1 MIKPTDGIS
10 ESNGSSPEGAPNS
23 GGNPSGGPGRDSGFL
38 ERFKEFAPTSLAVD
52 HKTSVLVLFAFITV
66 VGLFAY
72 RVIPRESFPEV
83 EIPMIAVN
91 TIYPGVTPADIESL
105 VTRPL
110 EDELSTIS
118 DIKTLTS
125 TSVEGYSSIV
135 AEFEATVD
143 LEGALQKVREKV
155 DLAKAELPA
164 EAEDPSIIEFNFS
177 EMPIMQVNLS
187 GQYGLVRLKELGEDM
202 QERIEQLP
210 GVLRVD
216 VRGGLEREVRV
227 DVHLDRLQFY
237 GLEIQDV
244 IDAIRDENVNIP
256 GGSIDVGPMQ
266 YLVRVAGEFDD
277 PMIIQDLVIST
288 EDGRPIYIRDIAD
301 VDFGFQD
308 RTSYARLDAA
318 PVVTLDVLK
327 RSGENIIETSEL
339 VKAVIREMEPILPP
353 TTVVKITSDQ
363 SVQIDDMVSSL
374 ENNIISCLILIVAV
388 LLFFLGAGNSIFVAI
403 SIPTSMLLSF
413 AILQLLGITLNMV
426 VLFSL
431 ILALGM
437 LVDNAIVVVENI
449 YRYVEEGWDRRTA
462 AKKATGEVAMP
473 VIVATATTLAAFA
486 PLLFW
491 PGQVGEFMKFMPS
504 TLIVALSSS
513 LFVALVIIPT
523 LCAMFL
529 RLEDDP
535 APPLKPAA
543 RWTMIGVTVL
553 VGIGIGIRNPL
564 MVVLLAGTV
573 VGLYGLHRFLL
584 KGMAARFQAVRLPQI
599 LTVYERALRL
609 ALDHRAL
616 LLVGSF
622 LGLVGTV
629 GLFARFN
636 AGVEFFAEDMPPN
649 QILIDLDLPVGSSPE
664 ATDVIARRLEEE
676 IQALPG
682 MSDAESV
689 VATVGGSGGGGNP
702 MGGGASGP
710 NAGRLTVSMIE
721 YGERQ
726 QDSQNLLTLMQ
737 AGLGRDIAGAN
748 IKVDQMAQGP
758 AQGSPV
764 NIELVGEDP
773 AILQGLSDRVLAI
786 LESDPVYGKLVGLE
800 SDLDAARPELSV
812 SVDREKAALY
822 GVSSRDVGMAI
833 RGAIQGIEAAK
844 YRTGNDEYDIV
855 VRLAEEYRGDLA
867 SLRNL
872 TVMNEG
878 TQIPLLSVAK
888 WEVQDGYGS
897 IQRKDQQRM
906 ATISSDVRTGLNNN
920 QVLMEVQDVLADF
933 TANELPVGYRLQ
945 YTGMSEEQAEA
956 QAFLSTAF
964 LGAIMLIGLILVSQF
979 NSVVTPVIILT
990 SVFMSTA
997 GVLLGL
1003 LVFRMP
1009 FGIIMTGVGLI
1020 SLAGIVVNNA
1030 IVLLDYVRIL
1040 RTRDGMGRREALLR
1054 AGEVRFR
1061 PVILTAV
1068 TTALGLIPLAVGLNF
1083 DFFGLY
1089 TRLEP
1094 ELYWGGEQAAMWG
1107 PMAIAVIIGI
1117 LFATFLTLILVPVL
1131 YSVVDDA
1138 SGFFKRHFTQGEV
1151 VAVERAGS
1159 GARSSRT
1166 WSPESGGTAGPG
1178 AASPGAHP
1186 SAGSVEEAPALPVTV
1201 SNPITVPQGPSEV
1214 SPEGA
1219 GASAGGSS
1227 GGAFG
1232 SPLGGSSGLVP

>member
-1 MIKPTDGIS
+1 MIKPSDGTD
-10 ESNGSSPEGAPNS
+10 SNGNSPEGAPES
-23 GGNPSGGPGRDSGFL
+23 GGRVPGEPGHDPRFL
-38 ERFKEFAPTSLAVD
+38 ARFKEFRATSLAVD
-52 HKTSVLVLFAFITV
+52 HQTSVLVLFTFITL

-105 VTRPL
+105 ITRPL
-110 EDELSTIS
+110 EDDLSTIS
-118 DIKTLTS
+118 DIKELTS

-155 DLAKAELPA
+155 DLAKADLPA
-164 EAEDPSIIEFNFS
+164 DAEDPSIIEFNFS
-177 EMPIMQVNLS
+177 EIPIMQVNLS

-202 QERIEQLP
+202 QDRVEQIP

-216 VRGGLEREVRV
+216 IRGGLEREVRV

-256 GGSIDVGPMQ
+256 GGAIDVGSLQ

-277 PMIIQDLVIST
+277 PMIIQDLVVDT
-288 EDGRPIYIRDIAD
+288 KDGRPIYVRDIAD
-301 VDFGFQD
+301 VDFGFKD
-308 RTSYARLDAA
+308 RTSYARLDNA
-318 PVVTLDVLK
+318 PVVTLVVLK
-327 RSGENIIETSEL
+327 RSGENIIETAEL
-339 VKAVIREMEPILPP
+339 VKATIREMEPILPP

-363 SVQIDDMVSSL
+363 SVQIDTMVSSL
-374 ENNIISCLILIVAV
+374 ENNIISGLILIVGV

-449 YRYVEEGWDRRTA
+449 YRYVEEGWDRRIA

-473 VIVATATTLAAFA
+473 VIVATVTTLAAFA

-491 PGQVGEFMKFMPS
+491 PGQVGEFMKFMPQ
-504 TLIVALSSS
+504 TLIVTLSSS

-529 RLEDDP
+529 RLEDGP
-535 APPLKPAA
+535 APRLRPAA

-553 VGIGIGIRNPL
+553 AGIGIGINNPL
-564 MVVLLAGTV
+564 MAVLLAGTV
-573 VGLYGLHRFLL
+573 TALYGLHVFLL
-584 KGMAARFQAVRLPQI
+584 RGMAARFQAVRLPQI
-599 LTVYERALRL
+599 LTVYERALRW
-609 ALDHRAL
+609 ALEHRAY

-622 LGLVGTV
+622 MGLVGTG
-629 GLFARFN
+629 GLFYRFN

-649 QILIDLDLPVGSSPE
+649 QILVDLDLPVGSSPE
-664 ATDVIARRLEEE
+664 ATDAIARRLEED

-682 MSDAESV
+682 MSDTESV
-689 VATVGGSGGGGNP
+689 VATVGGSGGGGSP
-702 MGGGASGP
+702 MGRGASGP
-710 NAGRLTVSMIE
+710 NAGRVTVSMIE
-721 YGERQ
+721 FGKRRL
-726 QDSQNLLTLMQ
+726 DSEDLLTRMQ
-737 AGLGRDIAGAN
+737 AELGRDIAGAN
-748 IKVDQMAQGP
+748 IKVDQTAQGP
-758 AQGSPV
+758 AQGNPV
-764 NIELVGEDP
+764 NIELVGDDP
-773 AILQGLSDRVLAI
+773 ATLQALSDRVLAI
-786 LESDPVYGKLVGLE
+786 LEGDPVYGKLVGLE

-812 SVDREKAALY
+812 TVDREKAALY

-844 YRTGNDEYDIV
+844 FRTGNDEYDIV
-855 VRLAEEYRGDLA
+855 VRLAEEYRGDLE
-867 SLRNL
+867 SLRDL
-872 TVMNEG
+872 TVMDDG
-878 TQIPLLSVAK
+878 IQIPLLSVAS
-888 WEVQDGYGS
+888 WEVRDGYGT
-897 IQRKDQQRM
+897 IRRKDQRRM
-906 ATISSDVRTGLNNN
+906 ATISADVRAGLNNN
-920 QVLMEVQDVLADF
+920 RVLGEVQEVLADF
-933 TANELPVGYRLQ
+933 AMNELPVGYQLQ
-945 YTGMSEEQAEA
+945 YTGQSEEQAEA
-956 QAFLSTAF
+956 QEFLQTAF
-964 LGAIMLIGLILVSQF
+964 FGAIMLIGLILVSQF
-979 NSVVTPVIILT
+979 NSVVTPMIILT

-997 GVLLGL
+997 GVFLGL

-1030 IVLLDYVRIL
+1030 IVLLDYVGIL
-1040 RTRDGMGRREALLR
+1040 RTRDGLGRREALVR
-1054 AGEVRFR
+1054 GGMVRFR

-1068 TTALGLIPLAVGLNF
+1068 TTALGLIPLAIGLNF

-1094 ELYWGGEQAAMWG
+1094 EFYWGGEQAAMWG

-1131 YSVVDDA
+1131 YSVADDT
-1138 SGFFKRHFTQGEV
+1138 SDFFKRNFTHGGKAPAEDL
-1151 VAVERAGS
+1151 GS
-1159 GARSSRT
+1159 GGTSGGT
-1166 WSPESGGTAGPG
+1166 WSPGSTGIAEPG
-1178 AASPGAHP
+1178 AAQPGA
-1186 SAGSVEEAPALPVTV
+1186 AQ
-1201 SNPITVPQGPSEV
+1201 PIAVPQAFSGVP
-1214 SPEGA
+1214 PEK
-1219 GASAGGSS
+1219 
-1227 GGAFG
+1227 
-1232 SPLGGSSGLVP
+1232 

>member
-1 MIKPTDGIS
+1 MIKPTDGGS
-10 ESNGSSPEGAPNS
+10 DSNGPPPGGAPDS
-23 GGNPSGGPGRDSGFL
+23 GGHVPAEPRHDPEFL
-38 ERFKEFAPTSLAVD
+38 TRYKEFRPTSLAVD
-52 HKTSVLVLFAFITV
+52 HQTSVLVLLTFITV

-118 DIKTLTS
+118 DIKELTS

-143 LEGALQKVREKV
+143 LEEALQKVREKV

-164 EAEDPSIIEFNFS
+164 DAEDPSIIEFNFS
-177 EMPIMQVNLS
+177 EIPIMQVNLS
-187 GQYGLVRLKELGEDM
+187 GQYGLVRLKELGEEIQD
-202 QERIEQLP
+202 RVEQIP

-256 GGSIDVGPMQ
+256 GGAIDVGSLQ

-277 PMIIQDLVIST
+277 PMIIQDLVVDT
-288 EDGRPIYIRDIAD
+288 KDGRPIYVRDIAD

-308 RTSYARLDAA
+308 RTSYARLDNA

-327 RSGENIIETSEL
+327 RSGENIIETAEL
-339 VKAVIREMEPILPP
+339 VKATIREMESLLPP

-363 SVQIDDMVSSL
+363 SVQIDTMVSSL
-374 ENNIISCLILIVAV
+374 ENNIISGLILIVGV

-491 PGQVGEFMKFMPS
+491 PGQVGEFMKFMPW
-504 TLIVALSSS
+504 TLIVTLSSS

-535 APPLKPAA
+535 APPLRPAA

-553 VGIGIGIRNPL
+553 AGVGIGIRNSL

-573 VGLYGLHRFLL
+573 AALFGLHAFLL
-584 KGMAARFQAVRLPQI
+584 RGMAVRFQAVRLLQI
-599 LTVYERALRL
+599 LTVYERALHW
-609 ALDHRAL
+609 ALDHRAY
-616 LLVGSF
+616 LLVGSL
-622 LGLVGTV
+622 LGLVGTG
-629 GLFARFN
+629 GLFYRFN

-649 QILIDLDLPVGSSPE
+649 QILVDFDLPVGSSPE
-664 ATDVIARRLEEE
+664 ATDAIARRLEED

-682 MSDAESV
+682 MSDTESV

-702 MGGGASGP
+702 MSGGASGP
-710 NAGRLTVSMIE
+710 NAGRVTVSMIE
-721 YGERQ
+721 FGKRQ
-726 QDSQNLLTLMQ
+726 LDSEDLLTLMQ
-737 AGLGRDIAGAN
+737 AELGRDIAGAN
-748 IKVDQMAQGP
+748 IKVDQVAQGP

-773 AILQGLSDRVLAI
+773 ATLQALSDRVLAI
-786 LESDPVYGKLVGLE
+786 LEGDPVYGKLVGLE

-855 VRLAEEYRGDLA
+855 VRLAEEYRGDLE

-872 TVMNEG
+872 NVMNEG
-878 TQIPLLSVAK
+878 TQIPLLSVAR
-888 WEVQDGYGS
+888 WEVRDGYGS
-897 IQRKDQQRM
+897 IRRKDQRRM
-906 ATISSDVRTGLNNN
+906 ATISSDVRAGLNNN
-920 QVLMEVQDVLADF
+920 RVLAEVQDVLADF
-933 TANELPVGYRLQ
+933 ATNELPVGYQLQ
-945 YTGMSEEQAEA
+945 YTGQSEEQAEA
-956 QAFLSTAF
+956 QEFLQTAF
-964 LGAIMLIGLILVSQF
+964 IGAIMLIGLILVSRF
-979 NSVVTPVIILT
+979 NSVATPVIILT

-997 GVLLGL
+997 AVFLGL

-1009 FGIIMTGVGLI
+1009 FGIIMTGVGII

-1030 IVLLDYVRIL
+1030 IVLLDYVGIL
-1040 RTRDGMGRREALLR
+1040 RTRDGLGRREALLR
-1054 AGEVRFR
+1054 GGEVRFR

-1068 TTALGLIPLAVGLNF
+1068 TTALGLIPLAIGLNF
-1083 DFFGLY
+1083 NYFGLY
-1089 TRLEP
+1089 ARLDP
-1094 ELYWGGEQAAMWG
+1094 EFYWGGEQAAMWG

-1117 LFATFLTLILVPVL
+1117 LVATFLTLILVPVL
-1131 YSVVDDA
+1131 YSVVGDVSD
-1138 SGFFKRHFTQGEV
+1138 FFKRNFTHGDEV
-1151 VAVERAGS
+1151 SAEDLGS
-1159 GARSSRT
+1159 GVTSGETR
-1166 WSPESGGTAGPG
+1166 SPESGGIAEPG
-1178 AASPGAHP
+1178 AAEPIAVPQAFSGVPR
-1186 SAGSVEEAPALPVTV
+1186 EEA
-1201 SNPITVPQGPSEV
+1201 GP
-1214 SPEGA
+1214 
-1219 GASAGGSS
+1219 
-1227 GGAFG
+1227 
-1232 SPLGGSSGLVP
+1232 SGLVPQPE